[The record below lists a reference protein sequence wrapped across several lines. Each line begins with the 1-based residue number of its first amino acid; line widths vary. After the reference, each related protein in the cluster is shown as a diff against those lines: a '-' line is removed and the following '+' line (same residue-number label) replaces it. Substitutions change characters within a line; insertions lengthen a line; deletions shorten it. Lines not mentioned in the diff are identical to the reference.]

1 MRINIS
7 TGDDI
12 QDAKLSKKIYN
23 FTFFYKNKSSS
34 ADYVYFCMMNCHE
47 KKSMKKSSNVLI
59 EIKNYAVIT
68 VCLFIIALGWTA
80 FLIPNNMLG
89 GGVNGIA
96 TIVYWVTGL
105 STGYTIFTLNAILII
120 FSFKILGWKF
130 GVKTIYCIAVMAF
143 FFSLLQNIIGDV
155 PVISDKF
162 LAAIIGGGIGGFA
175 NGIIFLSG
183 GSTGGVDIITM
194 VVNKYR
200 NISLGR
206 FTLAMNLV
214 IIGSSFFVFQDLE
227 ILQRVELIIYS
238 LVGNFVSSYC
248 MDLAFTGS
256 KQSVQMFIFSS
267 KPEVI
272 ADRIGNEIHRG
283 VTIIKGTGWY
293 TKQDNDILMAVVRK
307 TQCQPVIRIV
317 KQEDPKAF
325 VSVNTVMGVYGKG
338 FEVMKK

>member
-1 MRINIS
+1 
-7 TGDDI
+7 
-12 QDAKLSKKIYN
+12 
-23 FTFFYKNKSSS
+23 
-34 ADYVYFCMMNCHE
+34 
-47 KKSMKKSSNVLI
+47 MKKTSNILI
-59 EIKNYAVIT
+59 EIKNYAIIT
-68 VCLFIIALGWTA
+68 VCLFVIALGWTA

-105 STGYTIFTLNAILII
+105 STGITIFVLNAILIL
-120 FSFKILGWKF
+120 FSFKILGWRF

-143 FFSLLQNIIGDV
+143 FFSLLQNLIGDV

-214 IIGSSFFVFQDLE
+214 IIGSSFFVFQDME
-227 ILQRVELIIYS
+227 VLQRVELIIYS

-267 KPEVI
+267 KPNVI

-283 VTIIKGTGWY
+283 VTIIRGTGWY
-293 TKQDNDILMAVVRK
+293 SKQDSEILMAVVRK
-307 TQCQPVIRIV
+307 TQCQSVIRIV

>member
-1 MRINIS
+1 
-7 TGDDI
+7 
-12 QDAKLSKKIYN
+12 
-23 FTFFYKNKSSS
+23 
-34 ADYVYFCMMNCHE
+34 
-47 KKSMKKSSNVLI
+47 MKKNSNVLV

-68 VCLFIIALGWTA
+68 VCLFIIARGWTA

-105 STGYTIFTLNAILII
+105 STGYTIFTLNAILIL
-120 FSFKILGWKF
+120 FSFKILGWRF

-143 FFSLLQNIIGDV
+143 FFSLLQNLLGDV

-307 TQCQPVIRIV
+307 TQCQSVIRIV

>member
-1 MRINIS
+1 MK
-7 TGDDI
+7 DY
-12 QDAKLSKKIYN
+12 SKIL
-23 FTFFYKNKSSS
+23 
-34 ADYVYFCMMNCHE
+34 V
-47 KKSMKKSSNVLI
+47 
-59 EIKNYAVIT
+59 EIKNYAIIT

-96 TIVYWVTGL
+96 TIVYWVTGI
-105 STGYTIFTLNAILII
+105 STGYTIFVLNAILIL

-175 NGIIFLSG
+175 NGIIFLAG

-227 ILQRVELIIYS
+227 VLQRVELIIYS

-267 KPEVI
+267 KPDVI

-283 VTIIKGTGWY
+283 ATIIKGTGWY
-293 TKQDNDILMAVVRK
+293 TKQDSDIVMAVVRK
-307 TQCQPVIRIV
+307 TECQRVIRIV

>member
-1 MRINIS
+1 
-7 TGDDI
+7 
-12 QDAKLSKKIYN
+12 
-23 FTFFYKNKSSS
+23 
-34 ADYVYFCMMNCHE
+34 
-47 KKSMKKSSNVLI
+47 MKKTSNILV

-105 STGYTIFTLNAILII
+105 STGITIFVLNAILII
-120 FSFKILGWKF
+120 FSFRILGWRF
-130 GVKTIYCIAVMAF
+130 GVKTIYCIAVMSF
-143 FFSLLQNIIGDV
+143 FFSLLQNVFGDV

-175 NGIIFLSG
+175 NGIIFLMG

-272 ADRIGNEIHRG
+272 SDRISNEIHRG

-293 TKQDNDILMAVVRK
+293 TKQDSDIVMAVVRK
-307 TQCQPVIRIV
+307 TECQRVIRIV

>member
-1 MRINIS
+1 
-7 TGDDI
+7 
-12 QDAKLSKKIYN
+12 
-23 FTFFYKNKSSS
+23 
-34 ADYVYFCMMNCHE
+34 
-47 KKSMKKSSNVLI
+47 MKKTSNILI
-59 EIKNYAVIT
+59 EIKNYAIIT
-68 VCLFIIALGWTA
+68 VCLFVIALGWTA

-105 STGYTIFTLNAILII
+105 STGITIFVLNAILIL
-120 FSFKILGWKF
+120 FSFKILGWRF

-143 FFSLLQNIIGDV
+143 FFSLLQNLIGDV

-214 IIGSSFFVFQDLE
+214 IIGSSFFVFQDME
-227 ILQRVELIIYS
+227 VLQRVELIIYS

-267 KPEVI
+267 KPNVI

-283 VTIIKGTGWY
+283 VTIIRGTGWY
-293 TKQDNDILMAVVRK
+293 SKQDSDILMAVVRK
-307 TQCQPVIRIV
+307 TQCQSVIRSV

>member
-1 MRINIS
+1 MKTTSNI
-7 TGDDI
+7 
-12 QDAKLSKKIYN
+12 
-23 FTFFYKNKSSS
+23 
-34 ADYVYFCMMNCHE
+34 
-47 KKSMKKSSNVLI
+47 LI

-105 STGYTIFTLNAILII
+105 STGYTIFTLNAILIL
-120 FSFKILGWKF
+120 FSFKILGWRF

-143 FFSLLQNIIGDV
+143 FFSLLQNILGDV

-307 TQCQPVIRIV
+307 TQCQSVIRIV

>member
-1 MRINIS
+1 
-7 TGDDI
+7 
-12 QDAKLSKKIYN
+12 
-23 FTFFYKNKSSS
+23 
-34 ADYVYFCMMNCHE
+34 
-47 KKSMKKSSNVLI
+47 MKKTSNILI

-105 STGYTIFTLNAILII
+105 STGYTIFILNAILIA
-120 FSFKILGWKF
+120 FSFKILGWRF

-214 IIGSSFFVFQDLE
+214 IIGSSFFVFQDLQ
-227 ILQRVELIIYS
+227 ILERVELIIYS

-256 KQSVQMFIFSS
+256 KQSVQIFIFSS

-272 ADRIGNEIHRG
+272 ADRIGNEIRRG
-283 VTIIKGTGWY
+283 VTVIRGTGWY

-307 TQCQPVIRIV
+307 TECQSVIRIV
-317 KQEDPKAF
+317 KHEDPKAF

-338 FEVMKK
+338 FEAMKK

>member
-1 MRINIS
+1 M
-7 TGDDI
+7 
-12 QDAKLSKKIYN
+12 
-23 FTFFYKNKSSS
+23 KNASSIL
-34 ADYVYFCMMNCHE
+34 V
-47 KKSMKKSSNVLI
+47 
-59 EIKNYAVIT
+59 EIKNYAIIT

-130 GVKTIYCIAVMAF
+130 GVKTIYCIAVMSF
-143 FFSLLQNIIGDV
+143 FFSLLQNLIGDV

-267 KPEVI
+267 KPEI
-272 ADRIGNEIHRG
+272 ISDRIGNEIHRG

-293 TKQDNDILMAVVRK
+293 TKQDSDIVMAVVRK
-307 TQCQPVIRIV
+307 TECQRVIRIV

>member
-1 MRINIS
+1 M
-7 TGDDI
+7 
-12 QDAKLSKKIYN
+12 
-23 FTFFYKNKSSS
+23 
-34 ADYVYFCMMNCHE
+34 
-47 KKSMKKSSNVLI
+47 
-59 EIKNYAVIT
+59 
-68 VCLFIIALGWTA
+68 CLFVIALGWTA

-105 STGYTIFTLNAILII
+105 STGYTIFTLNAILIL
-120 FSFKILGWKF
+120 FSIKILGWKF
-130 GVKTIYCIAVMAF
+130 GVKTIYCIAVMSL
-143 FFSLLQNIIGDV
+143 FFSLLQNVFGDV

-214 IIGSSFFVFQDLE
+214 IIGSSFFVFQDME
-227 ILQRVELIIYS
+227 ILERVELIIYS

-256 KQSVQMFIFSS
+256 KQSVQLFIFSS

-272 ADRIGNEIHRG
+272 ADRIGNEIQRG

-307 TQCQPVIRIV
+307 TQCQSVIRIV

>member
-1 MRINIS
+1 
-7 TGDDI
+7 
-12 QDAKLSKKIYN
+12 
-23 FTFFYKNKSSS
+23 
-34 ADYVYFCMMNCHE
+34 
-47 KKSMKKSSNVLI
+47 MKKTSNILV
-59 EIKNYAVIT
+59 EIKNYAIIT
-68 VCLFIIALGWTA
+68 VCLFVIALGWTA

-105 STGYTIFTLNAILII
+105 STGYTIFTLNAILIL
-120 FSFKILGWKF
+120 FSIKILGWKF
-130 GVKTIYCIAVMAF
+130 GVKTIYCIAVMSL
-143 FFSLLQNIIGDV
+143 FFSLLQNVFGDV

-214 IIGSSFFVFQDLE
+214 IIGSSFFVFQDME
-227 ILQRVELIIYS
+227 ILERVELIIYS

-256 KQSVQMFIFSS
+256 KQSVQLFIFSS

-272 ADRIGNEIHRG
+272 ADRIGNEIQRG
-283 VTIIKGTGWY
+283 VTVIKGTGWY

-307 TQCQPVIRIV
+307 TQCQSVIRIV

>member
-1 MRINIS
+1 MHSENDNI
-7 TGDDI
+7 
-12 QDAKLSKKIYN
+12 
-23 FTFFYKNKSSS
+23 
-34 ADYVYFCMMNCHE
+34 
-47 KKSMKKSSNVLI
+47 MKKTSNILV

-105 STGYTIFTLNAILII
+105 STGYTIFTLNAILIL

-130 GVKTIYCIAVMAF
+130 GVKTIYCIAVMSF
-143 FFSLLQNIIGDV
+143 FFSLLQNLIGDV

-175 NGIIFLSG
+175 NGIIFLQG

-227 ILQRVELIIYS
+227 VLQRVELIIYS

-272 ADRIGNEIHRG
+272 ADRISNELHRG
-283 VTIIKGTGWY
+283 VTIIRGTGWY
-293 TKQDNDILMAVVRK
+293 TKQDSDIVMAVVRK

>member
-1 MRINIS
+1 
-7 TGDDI
+7 
-12 QDAKLSKKIYN
+12 
-23 FTFFYKNKSSS
+23 
-34 ADYVYFCMMNCHE
+34 
-47 KKSMKKSSNVLI
+47 MKKTSNILV
-59 EIKNYAVIT
+59 EFKNYAIIT
-68 VCLFIIALGWTA
+68 VCLFVIALGWTA

-105 STGYTIFTLNAILII
+105 STGYTIFTLNAILIL

-130 GVKTIYCIAVMAF
+130 GVKTIYCIAVMSL
-143 FFSLLQNIIGDV
+143 FFSLLQNVFGDV

-214 IIGSSFFVFQDLE
+214 IIGSSFFVFQDME
-227 ILQRVELIIYS
+227 ILERVELIIYS

-256 KQSVQMFIFSS
+256 KQSVQLFIFSS
-267 KPEVI
+267 KPGVI
-272 ADRIGNEIHRG
+272 ADRIGNEIQRG

-307 TQCQPVIRIV
+307 TQCQSVIRIV

>member
-1 MRINIS
+1 
-7 TGDDI
+7 
-12 QDAKLSKKIYN
+12 
-23 FTFFYKNKSSS
+23 
-34 ADYVYFCMMNCHE
+34 
-47 KKSMKKSSNVLI
+47 MKKTSNILV
-59 EIKNYAVIT
+59 EIKNYAIIT
-68 VCLFIIALGWTA
+68 VCLFVIALGWTA

-105 STGYTIFTLNAILII
+105 STGYTIFTLNAILIL
-120 FSFKILGWKF
+120 FSIKILGWKF

-143 FFSLLQNIIGDV
+143 FFSLLQNVIGDV

-214 IIGSSFFVFQDLE
+214 IIGSSFFVFQDME
-227 ILQRVELIIYS
+227 ILERVELIIYS

-256 KQSVQMFIFSS
+256 KQSVQLFIFSS

-272 ADRIGNEIHRG
+272 ADRIGNEIQRG

-307 TQCQPVIRIV
+307 TQCQSVIRIV

>member
-1 MRINIS
+1 
-7 TGDDI
+7 
-12 QDAKLSKKIYN
+12 
-23 FTFFYKNKSSS
+23 
-34 ADYVYFCMMNCHE
+34 
-47 KKSMKKSSNVLI
+47 MKKTSNILV
-59 EIKNYAVIT
+59 EFKNYAIIT
-68 VCLFIIALGWTA
+68 VCLFVIALGWTA

-105 STGYTIFTLNAILII
+105 STGYTIFTLNAILIL

-130 GVKTIYCIAVMAF
+130 GVKTIYCIAVMSL
-143 FFSLLQNIIGDV
+143 FFSLLQNLFGDV

-214 IIGSSFFVFQDLE
+214 IIGSSFFVFQDME
-227 ILQRVELIIYS
+227 ILERVELIIYS

-256 KQSVQMFIFSS
+256 KQSVQLFIFSS

-272 ADRIGNEIHRG
+272 ADRIGNEIQRG

-307 TQCQPVIRIV
+307 TQCQSVIRIV

>member
-1 MRINIS
+1 
-7 TGDDI
+7 
-12 QDAKLSKKIYN
+12 
-23 FTFFYKNKSSS
+23 
-34 ADYVYFCMMNCHE
+34 
-47 KKSMKKSSNVLI
+47 MKKTSNILV

-120 FSFKILGWKF
+120 FSIKILGWRF

-175 NGIIFLSG
+175 NGIIFLAG

-227 ILQRVELIIYS
+227 ILERVELIIYS

-272 ADRIGNEIHRG
+272 ANRIGNEIHRG
-283 VTIIKGTGWY
+283 VTVIRGTGWY
-293 TKQDNDILMAVVRK
+293 TKQDSDILMAVVRK
-307 TQCQPVIRIV
+307 TECQPVIRIV

-338 FEVMKK
+338 FEAMKK

>member
-1 MRINIS
+1 
-7 TGDDI
+7 
-12 QDAKLSKKIYN
+12 
-23 FTFFYKNKSSS
+23 
-34 ADYVYFCMMNCHE
+34 
-47 KKSMKKSSNVLI
+47 MKKTSNVLI

-105 STGYTIFTLNAILII
+105 STGITIFALNAVLIL
-120 FSFKILGWKF
+120 FSLKILGWKF
-130 GVKTIYCIAVMAF
+130 GLKTIYCIVVMSF
-143 FFSLLQNIIGDV
+143 FFSLLQKVFGDV
-155 PVISDKF
+155 PVISDRF

-175 NGIIFLSG
+175 NGIIFIHG

-214 IIGSSFFVFQDLE
+214 VICSLFFVFQDME

-267 KPEVI
+267 KPDII

-307 TQCQPVIRIV
+307 TQCQSVIRIV

>member
-1 MRINIS
+1 
-7 TGDDI
+7 
-12 QDAKLSKKIYN
+12 
-23 FTFFYKNKSSS
+23 
-34 ADYVYFCMMNCHE
+34 
-47 KKSMKKSSNVLI
+47 MKKTSNVLV

-105 STGYTIFTLNAILII
+105 STGYTIFTLNAILIL
-120 FSFKILGWKF
+120 FSFKILGWRF

-143 FFSLLQNIIGDV
+143 FFSLLQNILGDV

-307 TQCQPVIRIV
+307 TQCQSVIRIV

>member
-1 MRINIS
+1 MKNY
-7 TGDDI
+7 
-12 QDAKLSKKIYN
+12 SKIL
-23 FTFFYKNKSSS
+23 
-34 ADYVYFCMMNCHE
+34 V
-47 KKSMKKSSNVLI
+47 
-59 EIKNYAVIT
+59 EIKNYAIIT

-96 TIVYWVTGL
+96 TIVYWVTGI
-105 STGYTIFTLNAILII
+105 STGYTIFVLNAILIL

-175 NGIIFLSG
+175 NGIIFLAG

-214 IIGSSFFVFQDLE
+214 IIGSSFFVFQNLE
-227 ILQRVELIIYS
+227 VLQRVELIIYS

-283 VTIIKGTGWY
+283 VTIIRGTGWY
-293 TKQDNDILMAVVRK
+293 TKQDSDILMAVVRK
-307 TQCQPVIRIV
+307 TECQPVIRIV

>member
-1 MRINIS
+1 MKNY
-7 TGDDI
+7 
-12 QDAKLSKKIYN
+12 SKIL
-23 FTFFYKNKSSS
+23 
-34 ADYVYFCMMNCHE
+34 V
-47 KKSMKKSSNVLI
+47 
-59 EIKNYAVIT
+59 EIKNYAIIT
-68 VCLFIIALGWTA
+68 VCLFVIALGWTA

-96 TIVYWVTGL
+96 TIVYWVTGI
-105 STGYTIFTLNAILII
+105 STGYTIFVLNAILIL

-175 NGIIFLSG
+175 NGIIFLAG

-227 ILQRVELIIYS
+227 VLQRVELIIYS

-267 KPEVI
+267 KPDVI

-283 VTIIKGTGWY
+283 ATIIKGTGWY
-293 TKQDNDILMAVVRK
+293 TKQDSDIVMAVVRK
-307 TQCQPVIRIV
+307 TECQRVIRIV

>member
-1 MRINIS
+1 
-7 TGDDI
+7 
-12 QDAKLSKKIYN
+12 
-23 FTFFYKNKSSS
+23 
-34 ADYVYFCMMNCHE
+34 
-47 KKSMKKSSNVLI
+47 MKKNSNVLV

-105 STGYTIFTLNAILII
+105 STGYTIFTLNAILIL
-120 FSFKILGWKF
+120 FSFKILGWRF

-143 FFSLLQNIIGDV
+143 FFSLLQNLLGDV

-307 TQCQPVIRIV
+307 TQCQSVIRIV

>member
-1 MRINIS
+1 M
-7 TGDDI
+7 
-12 QDAKLSKKIYN
+12 
-23 FTFFYKNKSSS
+23 
-34 ADYVYFCMMNCHE
+34 
-47 KKSMKKSSNVLI
+47 
-59 EIKNYAVIT
+59 KNYAVIT

-120 FSFKILGWKF
+120 FSIKILGWRF

-175 NGIIFLSG
+175 NGIIFLAG

-214 IIGSSFFVFQDLE
+214 IIGSSFFVFQDLQ
-227 ILQRVELIIYS
+227 ILERVELIIYS

-256 KQSVQMFIFSS
+256 KQSVQIFIFSS

-272 ADRIGNEIHRG
+272 ADRIGNEIRRG
-283 VTIIKGTGWY
+283 VTVIRGTGWY

-307 TQCQPVIRIV
+307 TECQSVIRIV
-317 KQEDPKAF
+317 KHEDPKAF

-338 FEVMKK
+338 FEAMKK

>member
-1 MRINIS
+1 
-7 TGDDI
+7 
-12 QDAKLSKKIYN
+12 
-23 FTFFYKNKSSS
+23 
-34 ADYVYFCMMNCHE
+34 
-47 KKSMKKSSNVLI
+47 MKKTSNVLV

-105 STGYTIFTLNAILII
+105 STGYTIFTLNAILIL
-120 FSFKILGWKF
+120 FSFKILGWRF

-307 TQCQPVIRIV
+307 TQCQSVIRIV

>member
-1 MRINIS
+1 
-7 TGDDI
+7 
-12 QDAKLSKKIYN
+12 
-23 FTFFYKNKSSS
+23 
-34 ADYVYFCMMNCHE
+34 
-47 KKSMKKSSNVLI
+47 MKKTSNVLV
-59 EIKNYAVIT
+59 EIKNYAIIT

-105 STGYTIFTLNAILII
+105 STGYTIFTLNAILIL
-120 FSFKILGWKF
+120 FSFKILGWRF
-130 GVKTIYCIAVMAF
+130 GVKTIYCIAVMSL
-143 FFSLLQNIIGDV
+143 FFSLLQNVFGDV

-227 ILQRVELIIYS
+227 VLQRVELIIYS

-256 KQSVQMFIFSS
+256 KQSVQLFIFSS
-267 KPEVI
+267 KPEII
-272 ADRIGNEIHRG
+272 ADRIGNEIQRG

-307 TQCQPVIRIV
+307 TQCQSVIRIV

-338 FEVMKK
+338 FEVMKKEKKRLPFGSLFLLFT

>member
-1 MRINIS
+1 M
-7 TGDDI
+7 
-12 QDAKLSKKIYN
+12 
-23 FTFFYKNKSSS
+23 
-34 ADYVYFCMMNCHE
+34 
-47 KKSMKKSSNVLI
+47 
-59 EIKNYAVIT
+59 KNYAVIT

-105 STGYTIFTLNAILII
+105 STGYTIFILNAILIV
-120 FSFKILGWKF
+120 FSFKILGWRF

-175 NGIIFLSG
+175 NGIIFLAG

-214 IIGSSFFVFQDLE
+214 IIGSSFFVFQDLQ
-227 ILQRVELIIYS
+227 ILERVELIIYS

-256 KQSVQMFIFSS
+256 KQSVQIFIFSS

-272 ADRIGNEIHRG
+272 ADRIGNEIRRG
-283 VTIIKGTGWY
+283 VTVIRGTGWY

-307 TQCQPVIRIV
+307 TECQSVIRIV
-317 KQEDPKAF
+317 KHEDPKAF

-338 FEVMKK
+338 FEAMKK

>member
-1 MRINIS
+1 
-7 TGDDI
+7 
-12 QDAKLSKKIYN
+12 
-23 FTFFYKNKSSS
+23 
-34 ADYVYFCMMNCHE
+34 
-47 KKSMKKSSNVLI
+47 MKKTSNIFV
-59 EIKNYAVIT
+59 EIKNYAIIT
-68 VCLFIIALGWTA
+68 VCLFVIALGWTA

-105 STGYTIFTLNAILII
+105 STGYTIFTLNAILIL
-120 FSFKILGWKF
+120 FSIKILGWKF
-130 GVKTIYCIAVMAF
+130 GVKTIYCIAVMSL
-143 FFSLLQNIIGDV
+143 FFSLLQNVFGDV

-214 IIGSSFFVFQDLE
+214 IIGSSFFVFQDME
-227 ILQRVELIIYS
+227 ILERVELIIYS

-256 KQSVQMFIFSS
+256 KQSVQLFIFSS

-272 ADRIGNEIHRG
+272 ADRIGNEIQRG

-307 TQCQPVIRIV
+307 TQCQSVIRIV

>member
-1 MRINIS
+1 M
-7 TGDDI
+7 
-12 QDAKLSKKIYN
+12 
-23 FTFFYKNKSSS
+23 
-34 ADYVYFCMMNCHE
+34 
-47 KKSMKKSSNVLI
+47 
-59 EIKNYAVIT
+59 
-68 VCLFIIALGWTA
+68 CLFIIALGWTA
-80 FLIPNNMLG
+80 FLIPNNMMG

-105 STGYTIFTLNAILII
+105 STGITIFVLNAILIL
-120 FSFKILGWKF
+120 FSFKILGWRF

-283 VTIIKGTGWY
+283 VTVIRGTGWY
-293 TKQDNDILMAVVRK
+293 SKQDSDILMAVVRK
-307 TQCQPVIRIV
+307 NECQRVIRIV

>member
-1 MRINIS
+1 MHSENDNI
-7 TGDDI
+7 
-12 QDAKLSKKIYN
+12 
-23 FTFFYKNKSSS
+23 
-34 ADYVYFCMMNCHE
+34 
-47 KKSMKKSSNVLI
+47 MKKTSNILL

-105 STGYTIFTLNAILII
+105 STGYTIFAFNAILIL
-120 FSFKILGWKF
+120 FSIKILGWRF

-143 FFSLLQNIIGDV
+143 FFSLLQNVLGDV

-175 NGIIFLSG
+175 NGIIFLAG

-227 ILQRVELIIYS
+227 VLQRVELIIYS

-283 VTIIKGTGWY
+283 VTVIKGTGWY
-293 TKQDNDILMAVVRK
+293 TKQDSDILMAVVRK
-307 TQCQPVIRIV
+307 TECQPVIRIV

>member
-1 MRINIS
+1 
-7 TGDDI
+7 
-12 QDAKLSKKIYN
+12 
-23 FTFFYKNKSSS
+23 
-34 ADYVYFCMMNCHE
+34 
-47 KKSMKKSSNVLI
+47 MKKTSNILV
-59 EIKNYAVIT
+59 EIKNYAIIT
-68 VCLFIIALGWTA
+68 VCLFVIALGWTA

-105 STGYTIFTLNAILII
+105 STGYTIFTLNAILIL

-130 GVKTIYCIAVMAF
+130 GVKTIYCIAVMSL
-143 FFSLLQNIIGDV
+143 FFSLLQNVFGDV

-214 IIGSSFFVFQDLE
+214 IIGSSFFVFQDME
-227 ILQRVELIIYS
+227 ILERVELIIYS

-256 KQSVQMFIFSS
+256 KQSVQLFIFSS

-272 ADRIGNEIHRG
+272 ADRIGNEIQRG

-307 TQCQPVIRIV
+307 TQCQSVIRIV

>member
-1 MRINIS
+1 MENLNL
-7 TGDDI
+7 
-12 QDAKLSKKIYN
+12 QKKN
-23 FTFFYKNKSSS
+23 TKP
-34 ADYVYFCMMNCHE
+34 
-47 KKSMKKSSNVLI
+47 SNVLV
-59 EIKNYAVIT
+59 EVKNYAVIT

-80 FLIPNNMLG
+80 FLIPNHMLG

-105 STGYTIFTLNAILII
+105 STGITIFVLNAILIL
-120 FSFKILGWKF
+120 FSLKILGWKF
-130 GVKTIYCIAVMAF
+130 GLKTIYCIVVMSF
-143 FFSLLQNIIGDV
+143 FFSLLQNVIGDA

-175 NGIIFLSG
+175 NGIIFLAG

-214 IIGSSFFVFQDLE
+214 IIGSSFFVFQDME

-267 KPEVI
+267 KPDVI

-293 TKQDNDILMAVVRK
+293 TKQDSDIVMAVVRK
-307 TQCQPVIRIV
+307 TECQPVIRIV

>member
-1 MRINIS
+1 
-7 TGDDI
+7 
-12 QDAKLSKKIYN
+12 
-23 FTFFYKNKSSS
+23 
-34 ADYVYFCMMNCHE
+34 
-47 KKSMKKSSNVLI
+47 MKKTSNILV
-59 EIKNYAVIT
+59 EIKNYAIIT
-68 VCLFIIALGWTA
+68 VCLFVIALGWTA

-105 STGYTIFTLNAILII
+105 STGYTIFTLNAILIL
-120 FSFKILGWKF
+120 FSIKILGWKF
-130 GVKTIYCIAVMAF
+130 GVKTIYCIAVMSL
-143 FFSLLQNIIGDV
+143 FFSLLQNVFGDV
-155 PVISDKF
+155 PLISDKF

-214 IIGSSFFVFQDLE
+214 IIGSSFFVFQDME
-227 ILQRVELIIYS
+227 ILERVELIIYS

-256 KQSVQMFIFSS
+256 KQSVQLFIFSS

-272 ADRIGNEIHRG
+272 ADRIGNEIQRG

-307 TQCQPVIRIV
+307 TQCQSVIRIV

>member
-1 MRINIS
+1 
-7 TGDDI
+7 
-12 QDAKLSKKIYN
+12 
-23 FTFFYKNKSSS
+23 
-34 ADYVYFCMMNCHE
+34 
-47 KKSMKKSSNVLI
+47 MKKTSNVLI

-105 STGYTIFTLNAILII
+105 STGITIFVLNAILIL
-120 FSFKILGWKF
+120 FSFKILGWRF

-256 KQSVQMFIFSS
+256 KQSVQMFIFAS

-283 VTIIKGTGWY
+283 VTVIRGTGWY
-293 TKQDNDILMAVVRK
+293 SKQDSDILMAVVRK
-307 TQCQPVIRIV
+307 NECQRVIRIV

>member
-1 MRINIS
+1 M
-7 TGDDI
+7 D
-12 QDAKLSKKIYN
+12 KKTN
-23 FTFFYKNKSSS
+23 FLY
-34 ADYVYFCMMNCHE
+34 E
-47 KKSMKKSSNVLI
+47 L
-59 EIKNYAVIT
+59 KNYAIIT
-68 VCLFIIALGWTA
+68 VCLFVIALGWTA
-80 FLIPNNMLG
+80 FLIPNHMLG

-105 STGYTIFTLNAILII
+105 STGITIFVLNAILILL
-120 FSFKILGWKF
+120 SLRILGWRF
-130 GVKTIYCIAVMAF
+130 GLKTIYCIVVMAF
-143 FFSLLQNIIGDV
+143 FFSLLQNLLGDV

-206 FTLAMNLV
+206 FTLVMNLV
-214 IIGSSFFVFQDLE
+214 IICSSFFVFQDME

-283 VTIIKGTGWY
+283 VTVIRGTGWY
-293 TKQDNDILMAVVRK
+293 TKQDSDILMAVVRK
-307 TQCQPVIRIV
+307 TQCQSVIRIV

>member
-1 MRINIS
+1 
-7 TGDDI
+7 
-12 QDAKLSKKIYN
+12 
-23 FTFFYKNKSSS
+23 
-34 ADYVYFCMMNCHE
+34 
-47 KKSMKKSSNVLI
+47 MKKTSNILV
-59 EIKNYAVIT
+59 EIKNYAIIT
-68 VCLFIIALGWTA
+68 VCLFVIALGWTA

-105 STGYTIFTLNAILII
+105 STGYTIFTLNAILIL

-143 FFSLLQNIIGDV
+143 FFSLLQNVIGDV

-214 IIGSSFFVFQDLE
+214 IIGSSFFVFQDME
-227 ILQRVELIIYS
+227 ILERVELIIYS

-256 KQSVQMFIFSS
+256 KQSVQLFIFSS

-272 ADRIGNEIHRG
+272 ADRIGNEIQRG

-307 TQCQPVIRIV
+307 TQCQSVIRIV

>member
-1 MRINIS
+1 
-7 TGDDI
+7 
-12 QDAKLSKKIYN
+12 
-23 FTFFYKNKSSS
+23 
-34 ADYVYFCMMNCHE
+34 
-47 KKSMKKSSNVLI
+47 MKKSSNILV
-59 EIKNYAVIT
+59 EMKNYAVIT

-120 FSFKILGWKF
+120 FSFKILGWRF

-175 NGIIFLSG
+175 NGIIFLAG

-214 IIGSSFFVFQDLE
+214 IIGSSFFVFQDLQ
-227 ILQRVELIIYS
+227 ILERVELIIYS

-256 KQSVQMFIFSS
+256 KQSVQIFIFSS

-272 ADRIGNEIHRG
+272 ADRIGNEIRRG
-283 VTIIKGTGWY
+283 VTVIRGTGWY

-307 TQCQPVIRIV
+307 TECQSVIRIV
-317 KQEDPKAF
+317 KHEDPKAF

-338 FEVMKK
+338 FEAMKK